1 MCTFVLSDN
10 RGMSEDMGSLHY
22 LPSWYLAILFETRSA
37 NYTPKMN
44 AVVSQGRFILRF
56 ILGTS
61 CQMNADRSAG
71 RHVRLCTRKCFD

>member
-22 LPSWYLAILFETRSA
+22 LPSWYLAILFETRPA

-44 AVVSQGRFILRF
+44 AVVAQGRFILLRYVVSDERRS
-56 ILGTS
+56 LGWEACPIVYTE
-61 CQMNADRSAG
+61 M
-71 RHVRLCTRKCFD
+71 L